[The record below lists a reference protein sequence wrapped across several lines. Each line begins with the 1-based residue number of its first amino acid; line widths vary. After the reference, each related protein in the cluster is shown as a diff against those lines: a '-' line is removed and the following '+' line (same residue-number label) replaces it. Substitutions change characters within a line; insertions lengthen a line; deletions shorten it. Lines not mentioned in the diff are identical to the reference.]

1 MLQYQK
7 NMKLTHLWTIMILE
21 IISQYKIIRSAVIDC
36 LDKNYIG
43 DKMIIIRHW
52 KKGENR

>member
-21 IISQYKIIRSAVIDC
+21 IISQYKIIRSAVIEC
-36 LDKNYIG
+36 LDKSYMG